1 MQISIAANGINV
13 IGNCAGV
20 FLLRMGGQPAWHGPP
35 CFPGSFPPRW

>member
-20 FLLRMGGQPAWHGPP
+20 FLLRMGQPAWHGPP